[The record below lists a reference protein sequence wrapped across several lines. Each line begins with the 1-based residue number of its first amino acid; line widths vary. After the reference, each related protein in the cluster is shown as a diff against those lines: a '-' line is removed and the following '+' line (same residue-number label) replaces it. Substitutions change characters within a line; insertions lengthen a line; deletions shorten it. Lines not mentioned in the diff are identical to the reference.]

1 MRNDGASGDGSGG
14 GRDRRPG
21 QNPLAPDA
29 TKKLTYKR
37 VRVADLLNETPP
49 SSSSST
55 LTPGRPHSHPDTSGG
70 PGSSG
75 PGQVRPPPPP
85 LTHQQGHPLGFHHSH
100 MHLGHQSQEHHPHHG
115 HPHGTSHLHRGQPVP
130 SLASSTAPVDRPSH
144 AHSSGPDATSSD
156 RHLGHASGRRG
167 MSAPTC
173 PECKRSFQT
182 RKLLNEHRRQEH
194 PRSDLTC
201 NHCHSSFFDRG
212 NLNKHVSIP
221 DECCGLKL

>member
-1 MRNDGASGDGSGG
+1 MRDEGASGDGSGG

-29 TKKLTYKR
+29 AKKLIYKR

-49 SSSSST
+49 SSSSPT
-55 LTPGRPHSHPDTSGG
+55 LAPGRQHGHADTSGE

-75 PGQVRPPPPP
+75 GGHVRPPPPY
-85 LTHQQGHPLGFHHSH
+85 LMHQQGHPTGFHYSH
-100 MHLGHQSQEHHPHHG
+100 MHPGHQSQEHHPHHHG
-115 HPHGTSHLHRGQPVP
+115 HPHGASHTHRGQPVP
-130 SLASSTAPVDRPSH
+130 SPTSSTTPVDRPSH
-144 AHSSGPDATSSD
+144 AHTSGPDAGSGD
-156 RHLGHASGRRG
+156 RHLSQAPGRRS
-167 MSAPTC
+167 MSVPTC

-212 NLNKHVSIP
+212 NLNKHVRTLG
-221 DECCGLKL
+221 E